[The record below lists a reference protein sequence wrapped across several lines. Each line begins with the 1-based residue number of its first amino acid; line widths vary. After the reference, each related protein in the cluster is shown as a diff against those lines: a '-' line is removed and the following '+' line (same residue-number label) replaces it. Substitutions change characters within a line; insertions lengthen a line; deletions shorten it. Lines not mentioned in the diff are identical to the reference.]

1 MRVKL
6 SGHTFV
12 EIGDIGFAVNKRY
25 KLTKAAKHERECML
39 TEQGLKRYYNRL
51 KIQKHTRHL
60 IDEIRSSTPVRR
72 VKSGRKNEV
81 VYFPSRKMG
90 WTVQAESSTA
100 EFALILQLEHEVN
113 VLEYYDQP
121 NKIKLVYRAKGRN
134 GKTGKMMGVLHTP
147 DFFVIR
153 VDGAGWIECKTE
165 ADLEKLAEKSPNR
178 YVKNT
183 DGSWR
188 CPPGEA
194 YAEQLGLFYEFWSTA
209 EVSWQFHNNMLYL
222 DDYFRGEE
230 LAVTDDA
237 GQEILHL
244 VTGNPG
250 ILLKDLLARTKIAT
264 SDDVNIMI
272 INDQVFVDLFAY
284 QLHEPEQTPVFCDH
298 WTAKAHTAIPE
309 TMFETQPAGFQN
321 ITWAIGEVVTW
332 NSLGYQIL
340 NKSETEIILR
350 CEKEGEKSIPLRL
363 TRTEFAALVKKGEIV
378 GSPEWLEVGMSAEAR
393 ERITQASPE
402 QLKAAYERY
411 RAITEPVYGG
421 IVSERSLRRYKAN
434 YKQAQEVHRC
444 GFVGLLDNY
453 DQCGNHQP
461 RLPAKSVELM
471 EQYISEAY
479 ESDKQ
484 PSMASVHLKYKK
496 ACTEEGV
503 YVASYQTF
511 CQVVHQR
518 EPQEQTRKR
527 KGAKAAQ
534 KFETFYW
541 RLAYTT
547 PRHGLYPLHIAH
559 IDHTPADQELIHSY
573 THLNLGKAYVS
584 TMFDAY
590 ARRVLA
596 IHLSYDPPSYR
607 TIMMLFRECV
617 RRFGRLPG
625 MIVHDGGSDFKSVYF
640 DKLLAMYEVIK
651 KARRK
656 STPRDGNV
664 LERLFGTENVQV
676 FYNMLGNTQL
686 TKKNIRLVTQA
697 NNPKTLANWTLPR
710 LYLKVREWAY
720 EVYDNTYH
728 PVLGQTPR
736 QAFAAGMAQSGERRH
751 RFIPYDD
758 AFRFNTL
765 PTTRKGTSKVE
776 DTQGVKMNYIYYWND
791 AFRGS
796 GIVGSQVSVR
806 YDPENMGIGYAYIGK
821 RWVQCISEHYHRL
834 KGRSEKMVKLA
845 TEELRQQNRL
855 LGKNKAISAW
865 RIVEFLEKIEK
876 EEQYFVDLYRDI
888 DNRIAIGIAE
898 GRYDELDHLGLP
910 PSLTARLLLPGNDES
925 KEVSEITGPPH
936 EKQPAVDEVDDEDE
950 DIEPYEFFTL

>member
-1 MRVKL
+1 M
-6 SGHTFV
+6 F
-12 EIGDIGFAVNKRY
+12 
-25 KLTKAAKHERECML
+25 
-39 TEQGLKRYYNRL
+39 TEQGLQGYYARL
-51 KIQKHTRHL
+51 NLQKAARQL
-60 IDEIRSSTPVRR
+60 IDEIRSSEPARR

-90 WTVQAESSTA
+90 WTVQAESATV
-100 EFALILQLEHEVN
+100 EFALILQLEHEVK

-121 NKIKLVYRAKGRN
+121 NQIKLVYRAKGRH
-134 GKTGKMMGVLHTP
+134 GKADKMVGILHTP
-147 DFFVIR
+147 DFFVMR

-165 ADLEKLAEKSPNR
+165 PELAKLAEESPNR
-178 YVKNT
+178 YVKNVE
-183 DGSWR
+183 GSWR

-194 YAEQLGLFYEFWSTA
+194 CAEPLGLFYELWSTA

-222 DDYFRGEE
+222 DDYFRGGDLRVADE
-230 LAVTDDA
+230 A
-237 GQEILHL
+237 GQEVRCL
-244 VTGNPG
+244 VTRNPG
-250 ILLKDLLARTKIAT
+250 MLLKDLRAQAEIAT
-264 SDDVNIMI
+264 SDDINMMI
-272 INDQVFVDLFAY
+272 LNDQIFVDLFAY
-284 QLHEPEQTPVFCDH
+284 QLHEPEQVPVFGDH
-298 WTAKAHTAIPE
+298 WTAKAHRAIPE
-309 TMFETQPAGFQN
+309 TMVEVQPAGFQN
-321 ITWAIGEVVTW
+321 VTWAIGEVVTW

-340 NKSETEIILR
+340 NKSDTDIILR
-350 CEKEGEKSIPLRL
+350 CEQEGEKRIPLRL
-363 TRTEFAALVKKGEIV
+363 TRAEFRALVERGEIT

-393 ERITQASPE
+393 EKLAKASPE

-411 RAITEPVYGG
+411 QAMTDPVYGG
-421 IVSERSLRRYKAN
+421 TVSERSRRRYKAN
-434 YKQAQEVHRC
+434 YQQAQAVHRC

-453 DQCGNHQP
+453 DHCGNHQP
-461 RLPAKSVELM
+461 RLPARSVELM
-471 EQYISEAY
+471 EQTIAEAY
-479 ESDKQ
+479 ETAKQ
-484 PSMASVHLKYKK
+484 PRMASVHLKYQQ
-496 ACTEEGV
+496 ACTNEGV

-511 CQVVHQR
+511 CQAVHQR
-518 EPQEQTRKR
+518 EPKEQTRKR
-527 KGAKAAQ
+527 QGSKAAQ

-541 RLAYTT
+541 SLSYTT
-547 PRHGLYPLHIAH
+547 PRHGLYPLHMAH

-590 ARRVLA
+590 TRRVLA
-596 IHLSYDPPSYR
+596 LHLSYEPPSYR

-686 TKKNIRLVTQA
+686 TQENVRLVTQA
-697 NNPKTLANWTLPR
+697 TNPKNLANWTLPR

-736 QAFAAGMAQSGERRH
+736 QAFAAGMAHAGERRH

-758 AFRFNTL
+758 AFLFNTL
-765 PTTRKGTSKVE
+765 PTTRKGTAKVE
-776 DTQGVKMNYIYYWND
+776 SPQGVKMNYIYYWHE
-791 AFRGS
+791 AFRSAEIAGA
-796 GIVGSQVSVR
+796 QVPVR
-806 YDPENMGIGYAYIGK
+806 YDPENMGIGYAYIRK
-821 RWVQCISEHYHRL
+821 RWVSCLSEHYHRL

-855 LGKNKAISAW
+855 LGQNKGISAW
-865 RIVEFLEKIEK
+865 RIVEFLEKIDK

-888 DNRIAIGIAE
+888 DNRIATGIAE

-910 PSLTARLLLPGNDES
+910 PSLTARLLLPEGDEAP
-925 KEVSEITGPPH
+925 KVAEIAGRPGEDQPTVDEGVSE
-936 EKQPAVDEVDDEDE
+936 EE